1 MKTLRILLLAVTFAV
16 SALATATPYLDGSDA
31 GEKSKESKERL
42 VEREEELYDEG
53 TDLLD
58 EHEWRKAAAVF
69 DRVYQMKMSHADGAL
84 YWRAWAQKQMGQR
97 AEALS
102 SIGELRQTFP
112 DSRWLEDA
120 KALEVEV
127 RQQAGQSIAPE
138 RVEDEELKLMALNAL
153 MHTEPDRAIP
163 IVESVLKSPKSS
175 KKIKD
180 KAIFV
185 LSQTSSPQA
194 SEILGRLAK
203 DSNNRDLQNSALRY
217 LGIMGGEKSRAVLAD
232 VYASSPDVHVKKSV
246 LRSYMIAGDRTRLL
260 GIAKAEKDPE
270 LRGEAI
276 RQLGIIGA
284 RAELADLYATETV
297 KSIKKSIIQA
307 MFIGGNADKLG
318 ELARN
323 EKDPELRS
331 AAIKNLG
338 LLGGTK
344 SGQILLSIYQTDTNR
359 DVREA
364 VIHAL
369 FLQGNAKTLVD
380 LARGEKDPELKKE
393 MISKLSIMGSKE
405 ATDYLM
411 EYLKE

>member
-1 MKTLRILLLAVTFAV
+1 
-16 SALATATPYLDGSDA
+16 
-31 GEKSKESKERL
+31 
-42 VEREEELYDEG
+42 
-53 TDLLD
+53 
-58 EHEWRKAAAVF
+58 
-69 DRVYQMKMSHADGAL
+69 
-84 YWRAWAQKQMGQR
+84 
-97 AEALS
+97 
-102 SIGELRQTFP
+102 
-112 DSRWLEDA
+112 
-120 KALEVEV
+120 
-127 RQQAGQSIAPE
+127 
-138 RVEDEELKLMALNAL
+138 
-153 MHTEPDRAIP
+153 MHSEPDRAIP
-163 IVESVLKSPKSS
+163 IVETVLKNPKSS

-194 SEILGRLAK
+194 FEILGRIAK
-203 DSNNRDLQNSALRY
+203 DNGNRDLQASALRY
-217 LGIMGGEKSRAVLAD
+217 LGIMGGDRSRVVLAD
-232 VYASSPDVHVKKSV
+232 VYSSSNDVRIKKSV
-246 LRSYMIAGDRTRLL
+246 LRSYMIAGDRDHLL
-260 GIAKAEKDPE
+260 VTAKAEKDPD

-284 RAELADLYATETV
+284 RAELADLYSVETT

-331 AAIKNLG
+331 AAIRNLG

-344 SGQILLSIYQTDTNR
+344 SGQLLLSIYQTDPSR
-359 DVREA
+359 DVRTA
-364 VIHAL
+364 VIHSL

-393 MISKLSIMGSKE
+393 IISKLSIMGSKE

-411 EYLKE
+411 EYLKD

>member
-1 MKTLRILLLAVTFAV
+1 MKTLRTLLLAAAFAI
-16 SALATATPYLDGSDA
+16 SAMATATPYLDGSDA
-31 GEKSKESKERL
+31 GEKSKEAKERL
-42 VEREEELYDEG
+42 VEREEELYDDG

-58 EHEWRKAAAVF
+58 EHEWRKAAAAF

-97 AEALS
+97 AEALA
-102 SIGELRQTFP
+102 SIAELRQTFP
-112 DSRWLEDA
+112 HSRWIEDA
-120 KALEVEV
+120 QALEVEV
-127 RQQAGQSIAPE
+127 RQQAGQSIEPE
-138 RVEDEELKLMALNAL
+138 RVDDEELKLMALNAL
-153 MHTEPDRAIP
+153 MHSEPDRAIP
-163 IVESVLKSPKSS
+163 IVETVLKNPKSS

-194 SEILGRLAK
+194 FEILGRIAK
-203 DSNNRDLQNSALRY
+203 DNGNRDLQASALRY
-217 LGIMGGEKSRAVLAD
+217 LGIMGGDRSRVVLAD
-232 VYASSPDVHVKKSV
+232 VYSSSNDVRIKKSV
-246 LRSYMIAGDRTRLL
+246 LRSYMIAGDRDHLL
-260 GIAKAEKDPE
+260 VTAKAEKDPD

-284 RAELADLYATETV
+284 RAELADLYSVETT

-331 AAIKNLG
+331 AAIRNLG

-344 SGQILLSIYQTDTNR
+344 SGQLLLSIYQTDPSR
-359 DVREA
+359 DVRTA
-364 VIHAL
+364 VIHSL

-393 MISKLSIMGSKE
+393 IISKLSIMGSKE

-411 EYLKE
+411 EYLKD

>member
-1 MKTLRILLLAVTFAV
+1 MKTLRILLLAAAFVLPTLA
-16 SALATATPYLDGSDA
+16 SANQYADGDA
-31 GEKSKESKERL
+31 GDKQSKERL
-42 VEREEELYDEG
+42 VEREEDLYDQG

-58 EHEWRKAAAVF
+58 EHEWRKAVAIF

-97 AEALS
+97 AEALA
-102 SIGELRQTFP
+102 SISELRQTFP
-112 DSRWLEDA
+112 RSRWIEDA

-127 RQQAGQSIAPE
+127 RQQAGQSIEPE
-138 RVEDEELKLMALNAL
+138 RVNDEELKLMALNAL

-163 IVESVLKSPKSS
+163 IVETVLKNPKSS

-194 SEILGRLAK
+194 FEILGRIAK
-203 DSNNRDLQNSALRY
+203 DNGNRELQASALRY
-217 LGIMGGEKSRAVLAD
+217 LGIMGGDQSRVVLAD
-232 VYASSPDVHVKKSV
+232 VYASSNDVGIKKSV
-246 LRSYMIAGDRTRLL
+246 LRSYMIAGDRDRLL
-260 GIAKAEKDPE
+260 ATAKAEKDPE

-276 RQLGIIGA
+276 RQLGIVGA
-284 RAELADLYATETV
+284 RAELADLYTGETN
-297 KSIKKSIIQA
+297 KAIKKSIIQA
-307 MFIGGNADKLG
+307 MFIGGNAEKLG

-323 EKDPELRS
+323 EKDPDLRS

-338 LLGGTK
+338 LLGGAK
-344 SGQILLSIYQTDTNR
+344 AGQLLLTIYQTDQNR
-359 DVREA
+359 EVRES

-369 FLQGNAKTLVD
+369 FLQGNARTLVD
-380 LARGEKDPELKKE
+380 LARAERDPELKKAI
-393 MISKLSIMGSKE
+393 ISKLSIMGSKV